1 MVGREGEREGWREIL
16 VEIQQDLGQRLY
28 IIALLLISVPRQPF
42 TPSTQAIPS
51 PASKLSSS

>member
-1 MVGREGEREGWREIL
+1 MGDGGVLGRERERVGEIL

-51 PASKLSSS
+51 PHQN